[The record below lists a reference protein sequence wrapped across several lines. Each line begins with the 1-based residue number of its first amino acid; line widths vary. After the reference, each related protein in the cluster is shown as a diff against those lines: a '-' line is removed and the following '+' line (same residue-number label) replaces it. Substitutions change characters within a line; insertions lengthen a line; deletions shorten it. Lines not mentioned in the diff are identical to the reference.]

1 MSEAVAQG
9 MPDMSGDARVMR
21 RLQTA
26 AEGAKRQLSQ
36 GEEAQIHVESLF
48 SIARGKGQPK
58 LVDFTYTLTRA
69 KFESLNAVY
78 FTKCLETVKKV
89 LKDAKLKPSEVDDV
103 VLVGGSTRVPKIQS
117 MLAEFFGKKLC
128 RSLNPDEAV
137 AYGAAVQ
144 GAILTGARSKATDN
158 LLLLDVTPLSLGI
171 ETTGRVMSVII
182 PRNSPI
188 PCVKTQTYTTEENY
202 QSQFQLHFHIAGTR
216 KLRGNVICI
225 LTFLFLFDL
234 CLFFLPLAEIDVCV
248 YEGERSRT
256 DQNNLL
262 GKFSISG
269 IEKAKRGVPKIDVSF
284 ALDSNGMLSVTAK
297 DQTTGAEA
305 HIQIQRS
312 GRSSEAEVERMV
324 HSHANMRARKDEG
337 EGQAMR
343 EGH

>member
-1 MSEAVAQG
+1 VGGGTFDVSVLTIDGGVTEVKATGGDTRLGGEDFDVACTKFLMSEAVAQG
-9 MPDMSGDARVMR
+9 MPDMSADARTMR

-26 AEGAKRQLSQ
+26 AEAAKRQLSQ

-89 LKDAKLKPSEVDDV
+89 LKDAKVKPSEVDDI
-103 VLVGGSTRVPKIQS
+103 VLVGGSTRVPKIQT

-171 ETTGRVMSVII
+171 ETTGTCRM
-182 PRNSPI
+182 
-188 PCVKTQTYTTEENY
+188 
-202 QSQFQLHFHIAGTR
+202 
-216 KLRGNVICI
+216 
-225 LTFLFLFDL
+225 
-234 CLFFLPLAEIDVCV
+234 
-248 YEGERSRT
+248 
-256 DQNNLL
+256 QNANC
-262 GKFSISG
+262 
-269 IEKAKRGVPKIDVSF
+269 
-284 ALDSNGMLSVTAK
+284 
-297 DQTTGAEA
+297 
-305 HIQIQRS
+305 
-312 GRSSEAEVERMV
+312 
-324 HSHANMRARKDEG
+324 NMRITSL
-337 EGQAMR
+337 
-343 EGH
+343 